1 MFFMFQEV
9 FFCTVLYDFNFYVL
23 YVPGSLLLYCSFII
37 VNFYVLY
44 VPGSLLLYCS
54 LWLLFL
60 CSLCSRKF
68 IFVLFFIIVISMFSM
83 FQEVYFCT
91 VLYDCNFYVLYVPG
105 SVFLYC
111 SLWFWFLC
119 SLCSRKF
126 IVVLF
131 FMIVISMFF
140 MFQEVH
146 FCTVLYDCNFY
157 VLYVPGSLFLY
168 GSLWF

>member
-1 MFFMFQEV
+1 MFQEV
-9 FFCTVLYDFNFYVL
+9 YFCTVLFDF
-23 YVPGSLLLYCSFII
+23 
-37 VNFYVLY
+37 NFYVLY

-105 SVFLYC
+105 SVFCTVLYDFNFYVLYVPG
-111 SLWFWFLC
+111 SLLY
-119 SLCSRKF
+119 
-126 IVVLF
+126 VLF

-140 MFQEVH
+140 MFKEVH

>member
-1 MFFMFQEV
+1 MLISIFFMFQEV
-9 FFCTVLYDFNFYVL
+9 YFCTVLYDF
-23 YVPGSLLLYCSFII
+23 
-37 VNFYVLY
+37 NFYVLY

-68 IFVLFFIIVISMFSM
+68 IFVLFFIIVISIFFM

-105 SVFLYC
+105 SF
-111 SLWFWFLC
+111 F
-119 SLCSRKF
+119 
-126 IVVLF
+126 VLF
-131 FMIVISMFF
+131 FMILISMFF
-140 MFQEVH
+140 MFQEVYC
-146 FCTVLYDCNFY
+146 CTVLYDCNFN

-168 GSLWF
+168 CSLWL